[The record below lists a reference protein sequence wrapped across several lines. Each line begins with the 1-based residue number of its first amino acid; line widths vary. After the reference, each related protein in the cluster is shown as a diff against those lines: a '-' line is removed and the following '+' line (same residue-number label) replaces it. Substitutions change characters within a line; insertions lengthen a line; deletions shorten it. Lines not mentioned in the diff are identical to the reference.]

1 MVDSTSLREAA
12 AALNRGEFSLPA
24 GQILVVKVFLG
35 NVATES
41 GSNSDSNV
49 NTRVVSNLM
58 IQASTTP
65 AHLQKTNIVVIVIQT
80 TTVVVRIAMASDSSR
95 ASSVLIGNGTKTIKQ
110 GDYPEFDAVY
120 RVNTNDAK
128 QREWF
133 VFDNRLVLPEY
144 LIEFDL
150 ITQATREEEEGS
162 TEEIKSKE
170 KEDEN
175 AEEGDTN
182 NETKVSATVIDEQSQ
197 RMKMAVELLGRKL
210 TAQEVLDMGPLLRPL
225 KRFMHQCKRIV
236 ERSGK

>member
-1 MVDSTSLREAA
+1 MLESDVVDSTSLREAA
-12 AALNRGEFSLPA
+12 AALNRGDFSLPT

-41 GSNSDSNV
+41 GSNSDSKV
-49 NTRVVSNLM
+49 NTRSSKQSDDSSVDDTS
-58 IQASTTP
+58 ASS
-65 AHLQKTNIVVIVIQT
+65 ANESSSDSDSDDD
-80 TTVVVRIAMASDSSR
+80 RGSEDSDGSDSSR

-162 TEEIKSKE
+162 TGEIKSKR
-170 KEDEN
+170 K
-175 AEEGDTN
+175 G
-182 NETKVSATVIDEQSQ
+182 
-197 RMKMAVELLGRKL
+197 GR
-210 TAQEVLDMGPLLRPL
+210 E
-225 KRFMHQCKRIV
+225 C
-236 ERSGK
+236 

>member
-1 MVDSTSLREAA
+1 MLESDVVDSTSLREAA

-41 GSNSDSNV
+41 GSNPDSNV
-49 NTRVVSNLM
+49 NTRSSKQSDDSSVDDTS
-58 IQASTTP
+58 ASS
-65 AHLQKTNIVVIVIQT
+65 ANEYS
-80 TTVVVRIAMASDSSR
+80 SDIDSYDDRGSEDSDGSDTSR
-95 ASSVLIGNGTKTIKQ
+95 ASSVLLGNGTKTIKQ
-110 GDYPEFDAVY
+110 GEYPEFDAVY
-120 RVNTNDAK
+120 EVNTNDAK

-162 TEEIKSKE
+162 TGEIKSNE
-170 KEDEN
+170 NEDEN
-175 AEEGDTN
+175 AEEGDGN
-182 NETKVSATVIDEQSQ
+182 NETKVSATVLDEQSQ

-210 TAQEVLDMGPLLRPL
+210 TAQEVLDMGPLLVL
-225 KRFMHQCKRIV
+225 
-236 ERSGK
+236 